1 MSVATT
7 RCNFLWLVSVGS
19 HPPQK
24 QRFAFGNTLNIPP
37 SWALSLLLWVR
48 HAMHLLETIW
58 TYPIGNRMKPYAT
71 CKCLNGIEFFLSFF
85 FVQANMPVYNWHA
98 CISCPGLNFGGGL
111 DQRCMQPFLFLAYLR
126 NIALLASVFLGR
138 SGSHFSSF
146 PSSLLHVLT
155 SGGWFVGHVASLNIS
170 EIIVFA

>member
-48 HAMHLLETIW
+48 HAMHLFETTW

-85 FVQANMPVYNWHA
+85 FSQANMHVCHIQGWNLVEAWTKGA
-98 CISCPGLNFGGGL
+98 CSHFF
-111 DQRCMQPFLFLAYLR
+111 FLHTNLR

-146 PSSLLHVLT
+146 PSSLLHVLA

-170 EIIVFA
+170 EIIVFT